1 MGDRPNN
8 GVAIAG
14 TDWQTK
20 LLITKVIDATGIAT
34 AFDIAEAIDYAVN
47 HHARI
52 INMSFGGYESSNL
65 VNDAVQSA
73 YNSNCVLVAAAGND
87 RTSLPFYPAA
97 YFNVIGVSATKE
109 REGRCP
115 SIQIFGIFNI
125 SLHSIFS
132 TSR

>member
-52 INMSFGGYESSNL
+52 INMSFGGQ
-65 VNDAVQSA
+65 V
-73 YNSNCVLVAAAGND
+73 
-87 RTSLPFYPAA
+87 
-97 YFNVIGVSATKE
+97 
-109 REGRCP
+109 
-115 SIQIFGIFNI
+115 
-125 SLHSIFS
+125 
-132 TSR
+132 